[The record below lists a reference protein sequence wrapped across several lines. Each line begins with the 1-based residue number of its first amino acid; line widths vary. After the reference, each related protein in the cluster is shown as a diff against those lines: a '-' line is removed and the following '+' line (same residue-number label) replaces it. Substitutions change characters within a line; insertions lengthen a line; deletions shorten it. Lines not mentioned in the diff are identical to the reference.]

1 MTARRSL
8 RALFAAGI
16 VFISTSACTAVSAT
30 VSVLDDSGNAV
41 TLAAPAQRIV
51 SLAPHATELLFAA
64 GAGKQVVGVSEYSD
78 FPAAAKQLSSVGGS
92 GQLDIERIVS
102 LKPDLIIA
110 WGSGNNR
117 RQIARLRKLGLT
129 VFESEPRSFEAVADS
144 LERLGAL
151 VGRNEGRIQAQ
162 QFRQQLQTLQQHYA
176 GRSPVT
182 VFYQIWSAPLMTLND
197 AHIVSQAIKL
207 CGGVNVFGQLKPLVP
222 TISREAVLTAN
233 PDMIIVSDQKGNS
246 LERWRSFKRMQA
258 VARGNLMTIDGG
270 LMNRAGPRV
279 IEATRTLCKQIDQ
292 ARKRTTKNA
301 SETLKNPNQT
311 SQSYPDKNN
320 KGAT

>member
-1 MTARRSL
+1 
-8 RALFAAGI
+8 
-16 VFISTSACTAVSAT
+16 
-30 VSVLDDSGNAV
+30 
-41 TLAAPAQRIV
+41 
-51 SLAPHATELLFAA
+51 
-64 GAGKQVVGVSEYSD
+64 
-78 FPAAAKQLSSVGGS
+78 VGGS

-102 LKPDLIIA
+102 LKPDLIVA

-117 RQIARLRKLGLT
+117 RQLARLRKLGLT
-129 VFESEPRSFEAVADS
+129 VFESEPRNFEAIADS

-151 VGRNEGRIQAQ
+151 VGRDEGRPQAQ
-162 QFRQQLQTLQQHYA
+162 QFRQQVQTLEQHYA
-176 GRSPVT
+176 GRSSVT

-233 PDMIIVSDQKGNS
+233 PDMIIVSDEKGNG

-258 VARGNLMTIDGG
+258 VASGNLMTIDGG
-270 LMNRAGPRV
+270 VMNRAGPRV
-279 IEATRTLCKQIDQ
+279 IEATRTLCEQIDD

-301 SETLKNPNQT
+301 SENFTKPNET
-311 SQSYPDKNN
+311 SK
-320 KGAT
+320 

>member
-1 MTARRSL
+1 MTTPPSL
-8 RALFAAGI
+8 RARFAAAM
-16 VFISTSACTAVSAT
+16 VFVLTSVSTTTSAT
-30 VSVLDDSGNAV
+30 VSVVDDSGNTV
-41 TLAAPAQRIV
+41 TLTAPAQRIV

-64 GAGKQVVGVSEYSD
+64 GAGNQVVGVSEYSD
-78 FPAAAKQLSSVGGS
+78 FPAAAKQLPSVGGS

-102 LKPDLIIA
+102 LKPDLIVA
-110 WGSGNNR
+110 WSSGNNR
-117 RQIARLRKLGLT
+117 RQLARLRKLGLT
-129 VFESEPRSFEAVADS
+129 VFESEPRNFEAIANS

-151 VGRNEGRIQAQ
+151 VGRDEGRLHAQ
-162 QFRQQLQTLQQHYA
+162 QFRQQVQTLEQHYA

-233 PDMIIVSDQKGNS
+233 PDMIIVSDEKGNG

-258 VARGNLMTIDGG
+258 VASGNLLTIDGG
-270 LMNRAGPRV
+270 TMNRAGPRV
-279 IEATRTLCKQIDQ
+279 IEATRMLCKQIDD

-301 SETLKNPNQT
+301 SEAFKKPNET
-311 SQSYPDKNN
+311 SK
-320 KGAT
+320 

>member
-1 MTARRSL
+1 MTTPPSL
-8 RALFAAGI
+8 RALFAAAI
-16 VFISTSACTAVSAT
+16 VFVSASPSTTASTTASAT
-30 VSVLDDSGNAV
+30 VSVVDDSGNTV
-41 TLAAPAQRIV
+41 ILAAPAQRIV

-78 FPAAAKQLSSVGGS
+78 FPAAAKQLPSVGGS

-102 LKPDLIIA
+102 LKPDLIVA
-110 WGSGNNR
+110 WSSGNNR
-117 RQIARLRKLGLT
+117 RQLARLRKLSLT
-129 VFESEPRSFEAVADS
+129 VFESEPSNFEAIADS
-144 LERLGAL
+144 LERLGVL
-151 VGRNEGRIQAQ
+151 VGRDDGRLQAQ
-162 QFRQQLQTLQQHYA
+162 QFRQQVQTLEQNYA

-197 AHIVSQAIKL
+197 AHIVSQAIRL

-233 PDMIIVSDQKGNS
+233 PDVIIVSDEKGNG

-258 VARGNLMTIDGG
+258 VASGNLMTIDGG
-270 LMNRAGPRV
+270 IMNRAGPRV
-279 IEATRTLCKQIDQ
+279 IEATRILCEHIDH

-301 SETLKNPNQT
+301 SEAFKKPNET
-311 SQSYPDKNN
+311 SK
-320 KGAT
+320 

>member
-1 MTARRSL
+1 MTTPPSL
-8 RALFAAGI
+8 RALFAAAI
-16 VFISTSACTAVSAT
+16 VFVSTSPSTTASTTTSAT
-30 VSVLDDSGNAV
+30 VSVVDDSGNTV

-64 GAGKQVVGVSEYSD
+64 GAGNQVVGVSEYSD
-78 FPAAAKQLSSVGGS
+78 FPAAAKQLPSVGGS
-92 GQLDIERIVS
+92 GQLDIERIAS
-102 LKPDLIIA
+102 LKPDLIVA
-110 WGSGNNR
+110 WSSGNNR
-117 RQIARLRKLGLT
+117 RQLARLRKLGLT
-129 VFESEPRSFEAVADS
+129 VFESEPRNFEAIADS

-151 VGRNEGRIQAQ
+151 VGRDEGRLHAQ
-162 QFRQQLQTLQQHYA
+162 QFRQQVQTLEQHYA

-233 PDMIIVSDQKGNS
+233 PDVIIVSDEKGNG

-258 VARGNLMTIDGG
+258 VASGNLMAIDGG
-270 LMNRAGPRV
+270 MMNRAGPRV
-279 IEATRTLCKQIDQ
+279 IEATRTLCKQIDD

-301 SETLKNPNQT
+301 SEAFKKPNET
-311 SQSYPDKNN
+311 SK
-320 KGAT
+320 

>member
-1 MTARRSL
+1 MTTPPSL
-8 RALFAAGI
+8 RALFAAAI
-16 VFISTSACTAVSAT
+16 VFVSTSPSTTASTTTSAT
-30 VSVLDDSGNAV
+30 VSVVDDNGNTV

-64 GAGKQVVGVSEYSD
+64 GAGNQVVGVSEYSD
-78 FPAAAKQLSSVGGS
+78 FPAAAKQLPSVGGS

-102 LKPDLIIA
+102 LKPDLIVA
-110 WGSGNNR
+110 WSSGNNR
-117 RQIARLRKLGLT
+117 RQLERLRKLGLT
-129 VFESEPRSFEAVADS
+129 VFESEPRSFEAIADS

-151 VGRNEGRIQAQ
+151 VGRDDGRLQAQ
-162 QFRQQLQTLQQHYA
+162 QFRQQVKTLEQHYA

-222 TISREAVLTAN
+222 TISREAVVTEN
-233 PDMIIVSDQKGNS
+233 PDVIIVSDEKGTG

-258 VARGNLMTIDGG
+258 VASGNLMTIDGG
-270 LMNRAGPRV
+270 MMNRAGPRV
-279 IEATRTLCKQIDQ
+279 IESTRTLCKQIDN

-301 SETLKNPNQT
+301 SEVFKKPNET
-311 SQSYPDKNN
+311 SK
-320 KGAT
+320 

>member
-1 MTARRSL
+1 MTTPPSL
-8 RALFAAGI
+8 RALFAAAI
-16 VFISTSACTAVSAT
+16 VFVSTSPSTTASTTTSAT
-30 VSVLDDSGNAV
+30 VSVVDDSGNTV

-64 GAGKQVVGVSEYSD
+64 GAGNQVVGVSEYSD
-78 FPAAAKQLSSVGGS
+78 FPAAAKQLPSVGGS

-102 LKPDLIIA
+102 LKPDLIVA
-110 WGSGNNR
+110 WSSGNNR
-117 RQIARLRKLGLT
+117 RQLARLRKLGLT
-129 VFESEPRSFEAVADS
+129 VFESEPRNFEAIADS

-151 VGRNEGRIQAQ
+151 VGRDEGRLQAQ
-162 QFRQQLQTLQQHYA
+162 QFRQQVQTLEQHYA

-233 PDMIIVSDQKGNS
+233 PDVIIVSDEKGNG

-258 VARGNLMTIDGG
+258 VASGNLMTIDGG
-270 LMNRAGPRV
+270 MMNRAGPRV
-279 IEATRTLCKQIDQ
+279 IEATRTLCQQIDD
-292 ARKRTTKNA
+292 ARKRTTKNS
-301 SETLKNPNQT
+301 SEAFKKPNET
-311 SQSYPDKNN
+311 SK
-320 KGAT
+320 

>member
-1 MTARRSL
+1 MTTPTSL
-8 RALFAAGI
+8 RALFAAAI
-16 VFISTSACTAVSAT
+16 VFVSASASTTVSAT
-30 VSVLDDSGNAV
+30 VSVVDDSGNTV

-64 GAGKQVVGVSEYSD
+64 GAGNQVVGVSEYSD
-78 FPAAAKQLSSVGGS
+78 FPAAAKQIPSVGGS

-102 LKPDLIIA
+102 LKPDLIVA

-117 RQIARLRKLGLT
+117 RQLARLRKLGLT
-129 VFESEPRSFEAVADS
+129 VFESEPRNFEAIADS

-151 VGRNEGRIQAQ
+151 VGRDEGRLQAQ
-162 QFRQQLQTLQQHYA
+162 QFRQQVQTLEQHYA
-176 GRSPVT
+176 GRSSVT

-222 TISREAVLTAN
+222 TISSEAVLTAN
-233 PDMIIVSDQKGNS
+233 PDVIIVSDEKGKG

-258 VARGNLMTIDGG
+258 VASGNLMAIDGG
-270 LMNRAGPRV
+270 IMNRAGPRV
-279 IEATRTLCKQIDQ
+279 IEATRTLCKQIDD
-292 ARKRTTKNA
+292 ARKRTTKNTREA
-301 SETLKNPNQT
+301 LKNPNQT
-311 SQSYPDKNN
+311 SK
-320 KGAT
+320 

>member
-1 MTARRSL
+1 
-8 RALFAAGI
+8 
-16 VFISTSACTAVSAT
+16 
-30 VSVLDDSGNAV
+30 V

-78 FPAAAKQLSSVGGS
+78 FPAATKLIPSVGGS

-102 LKPDLIIA
+102 LKPDLIVA

-117 RQIARLRKLGLT
+117 RQLARLRKLGLT
-129 VFESEPRSFEAVADS
+129 VFESEPRNFEAIADS

-151 VGRNEGRIQAQ
+151 VGRDEGRPQAQ
-162 QFRQQLQTLQQHYA
+162 QFRQQVQTLEQHYA
-176 GRSPVT
+176 GRSSVT

-222 TISREAVLTAN
+222 TISSEAVLTAN
-233 PDMIIVSDQKGNS
+233 PDVIIVSDEKGKG

-258 VARGNLMTIDGG
+258 VASGNLMAIDGG
-270 LMNRAGPRV
+270 IMNRAGPRV
-279 IEATRTLCKQIDQ
+279 IEATRTLCKQIDD
-292 ARKRTTKNA
+292 ARKRTTKNTREA
-301 SETLKNPNQT
+301 LKNPNQT
-311 SQSYPDKNN
+311 SK
-320 KGAT
+320 

>member
-1 MTARRSL
+1 
-8 RALFAAGI
+8 
-16 VFISTSACTAVSAT
+16 V
-30 VSVLDDSGNAV
+30 DDSGNTV

-64 GAGKQVVGVSEYSD
+64 GAGNQVVGVSEYSD
-78 FPAAAKQLSSVGGS
+78 FPAAAKQIPSVGGS

-102 LKPDLIIA
+102 LKPDLIVA

-117 RQIARLRKLGLT
+117 RQLARLRKLGLT
-129 VFESEPRSFEAVADS
+129 VFESEPRNFEAIADS

-151 VGRNEGRIQAQ
+151 VGRDEGRPQAQ
-162 QFRQQLQTLQQHYA
+162 QFRQQVQTLEQHYA
-176 GRSPVT
+176 GRSSVT

-233 PDMIIVSDQKGNS
+233 PDMIIVSDEKGNG

-258 VARGNLMTIDGG
+258 VTSGNLMTIDGG
-270 LMNRAGPRV
+270 MMNRAGPRV
-279 IEATRTLCKQIDQ
+279 IEATRTLCEQVDD

-301 SETLKNPNQT
+301 SEAFKKPNET
-311 SQSYPDKNN
+311 SK
-320 KGAT
+320 